1 MKKTIIFLITIVI
14 QLSILN
20 CSAQNN
26 KIDSLKKLIRI
37 NDGDTNQVVLL
48 KELCRENRKIGEF
61 EKALQYGNA
70 AIALGKKIIIQ
81 NTTIDVILVTKNYV
95 ADSHNN
101 IGIIYWN
108 QGNYDKALESH
119 FASIKIREEV
129 LEKAKQI
136 KNNLLVNYSK
146 KGLAASYNNIGLV
159 FETQN
164 KYEKAIENYSL
175 SLKIQDEIEDRQ
187 GIANTYNNIGVIYY
201 NQLNYD
207 KALENYAIAKKYY
220 TEINDKQGL
229 SSILSNEGVVYK
241 NQGKYDLAL
250 AKYFTSLKL
259 REEKGD
265 KIGVANSYGN
275 IGNLYLTQN
284 NLTEAKKH
292 LLISLNLSKEIG
304 SKNDIMRMYEALAMC
319 DSLSGNWKGSLA
331 FYKLY
336 KQFNDSIFNEES
348 LEKTIEMSTRFESE
362 KKEAQIKFLEKDKE
376 KQAEISMAENKRQ
389 NAILLFIVVILLL
402 VIVFSVFMSNRYR
415 VTQKQKK
422 QIEEQQIITD
432 QQKQLVEEKNK
443 EITDSIH
450 YAKRIQAAIL
460 PPDKLVK
467 EHLKDNFIIY
477 KPKDIVAGD
486 FYWVETI
493 NSGEYWVLS
502 GENQSLNTQYSPLV
516 LFAAADCTGHGVP
529 GAMVS
534 VVCNNALNRSV
545 REYGLTNPGEI
556 LDKTREIVIQEF
568 EKSDEEV
575 KDGMDIALCS
585 LRFEVQS
592 CELKY
597 AGANNPLWVIKKGA
611 TELIEIKPNKQ
622 PIGKY
627 LVSQPFTTHTI
638 ELQKGDTIYIFSDGY
653 ADQFGGEKGKK
664 FKLKSLKELILSVQ
678 YKDMFEQKQ
687 IIDKVFEDWKGNLD
701 QIDDVCIIGVRV

>member
-1 MKKTIIFLITIVI
+1 M
-14 QLSILN
+14 
-20 CSAQNN
+20 
-26 KIDSLKKLIRI
+26 
-37 NDGDTNQVVLL
+37 
-48 KELCRENRKIGEF
+48 
-61 EKALQYGNA
+61 
-70 AIALGKKIIIQ
+70 
-81 NTTIDVILVTKNYV
+81 
-95 ADSHNN
+95 
-101 IGIIYWN
+101 
-108 QGNYDKALESH
+108 
-119 FASIKIREEV
+119 
-129 LEKAKQI
+129 
-136 KNNLLVNYSK
+136 
-146 KGLAASYNNIGLV
+146 
-159 FETQN
+159 
-164 KYEKAIENYSL
+164 
-175 SLKIQDEIEDRQ
+175 
-187 GIANTYNNIGVIYY
+187 
-201 NQLNYD
+201 
-207 KALENYAIAKKYY
+207 
-220 TEINDKQGL
+220 
-229 SSILSNEGVVYK
+229 
-241 NQGKYDLAL
+241 
-250 AKYFTSLKL
+250 
-259 REEKGD
+259 
-265 KIGVANSYGN
+265 
-275 IGNLYLTQN
+275 
-284 NLTEAKKH
+284 
-292 LLISLNLSKEIG
+292 ISLNLSKEIG

-348 LEKTIEMSTRFESE
+348 LEKTIEMSTR
-362 KKEAQIKFLEKDKE
+362 
-376 KQAEISMAENKRQ
+376 
-389 NAILLFIVVILLL
+389 ILLFIVVVLLL

-460 PPDKLVK
+460 PSDKLVK
-467 EHLKDNFIIY
+467 EHLKDSFIIY

-486 FYWVETI
+486 FYWMETI
-493 NSGEYWVLS
+493 NSDESRVLS
-502 GENQSLNTQYSPLV
+502 GEDPSLNTKNSPLV

-585 LRFEVQS
+585 LEFKVKS
-592 CELKY
+592 YELKY
-597 AGANNPLWVIKKGA
+597 AGANNPLWVIRPLIASAMEQSLKKEQITSLPLG
-611 TELIEIKPNKQ
+611 TRNDGNFELIEIKPNKQ

-627 LVSQPFTTHTI
+627 LVSQPFITHTI
-638 ELQKGDTIYIFSDGY
+638 ELQKGDSIYIFSDGY

-678 YKDMFEQKQ
+678 DKDMLEQKQ

-701 QIDDVCIIGVRV
+701 QIDDVCIIGVKV

>member
-1 MKKTIIFLITIVI
+1 MQKTRIILLIILI
-14 QLSILN
+14 QVFIFN
-20 CSAQNN
+20 CFAQNN
-26 KIDSLKKLIRI
+26 KIDSLKKLIKI
-37 NDGDTNQVVLL
+37 NDEDTSQVALL

-61 EKALQYGNA
+61 ERAFQFGKS
-70 AIALGKKIIIQ
+70 AIALGKKIINQ
-81 NTTIDVILVTKNYV
+81 NPPVGVILVTKNYI
-95 ADSHNN
+95 ADSYNN
-101 IGIIYWN
+101 VGIIYWN
-108 QGNYDKALESH
+108 QGNYDKALENH

-129 LEKAKQI
+129 LTKAKQI
-136 KNNLLVNYSK
+136 KNNLHVNYSK
-146 KGLAASYNNIGLV
+146 KGLSASYNNIGLV

-164 KYEKAIENYSL
+164 KFDKAIENYSL
-175 SLKIQDEIEDRQ
+175 SLKIQDEIHDKQ
-187 GIANTYNNIGVIYY
+187 GMANTYNNIGVIYY
-201 NQLNYD
+201 NQENYN
-207 KALENYAIAKKYY
+207 KALENYSIAKKYY
-220 TEINDKQGL
+220 SETNDKQGL
-229 SSILSNEGVVYK
+229 SSILSNEGIVYK
-241 NQGKYDLAL
+241 NQGNYDLAL
-250 AKYFTSLKL
+250 GKYFTSLKL
-259 REEKGD
+259 REEIGD
-265 KIGVANSYGN
+265 KLGVANSYGN

-284 NLTEAKKH
+284 KIADAKKQ
-292 LLISLNLSKEIG
+292 LLISLELAKEIG
-304 SKNDIMRMYEALAMC
+304 SKNDIMRMYETLAKC
-319 DSLSGNWKGSLA
+319 DSISGNWKGSLA

-348 LEKTIEMSTRFESE
+348 LDKTIEMSTRFESE
-362 KKEAQIKFLEKDKE
+362 KKEAQIKLLEKDKE
-376 KQAEISMAENKRQ
+376 KQAELTLAENKRQ
-389 NAILLFIVVILLL
+389 NAILLFIVVVLLL
-402 VIVFSVFMSNRYR
+402 VIVFSIFMSNRFR

-460 PPDKLVK
+460 PSDKLVK
-467 EHLKDNFIIY
+467 EHLKDSFIIY

-486 FYWVETI
+486 FYWVEAI
-493 NSGEYWVLS
+493 NSDEYWVLS
-502 GENQSLNTQYSPLV
+502 GENPSLNTQYSPLV

-585 LRFEVQS
+585 LEFKVKS

-597 AGANNPLWVIKKGA
+597 AGANNPLWALRKGA
-611 TELIEIKPNKQ
+611 TEIEEIKPNKQ

-638 ELQKGDTIYIFSDGY
+638 ELQKGDSIYIFSDGY

-678 YKDMFEQKQ
+678 DKNLTEQKH
-687 IIDKVFEDWKGNLD
+687 IIEKVFEDWKGSLD

>member
-37 NDGDTNQVVLL
+37 NDEDTNQVALL
-48 KELCRENRKIGEF
+48 KELCRENRRVGEF
-61 EKALQYGNA
+61 AKALQFGNS
-70 AIALGKKIIIQ
+70 AIALGEKIIKQ
-81 NTTIDVILVTKNYV
+81 NNGVKVILVTKNYV
-95 ADSHNN
+95 ADTYNN

-108 QGNYDKALESH
+108 QGNYDKALEKH
-119 FASIKIREEV
+119 FAAIKIREEV
-129 LEKAKQI
+129 LVKAKQI
-136 KNNLLVNYSK
+136 KNNSLIYYSK

-164 KYEKAIENYSL
+164 KFEKAIENYSA
-175 SLKIQDEIEDRQ
+175 SLKIQDEIQDKQ
-187 GIANTYNNIGVIYY
+187 GMANTYNNIGIIYY
-201 NQLNYD
+201 NQMNYD
-207 KALENYAIAKKYY
+207 KALENYAIAKNYY
-220 TEINDKQGL
+220 SKTNDKQGL

-241 NQGKYDLAL
+241 NKGNYDLAL
-250 AKYFTSLKL
+250 GKYYTSLKL
-259 REEKGD
+259 REEIGD
-265 KIGVANSYGN
+265 KLGVANSYGN

-284 NLTEAKKH
+284 KIAEAKKH
-292 LLISLNLSKEIG
+292 LLMSLNLAKEIG
-304 SKNDIMRMYEALAMC
+304 SKNDIMRMYETLAMC
-319 DSLSGNWKGSLA
+319 DSISGNWKGSLEY
-331 FYKLY
+331 YKLY

-362 KKEAQIKFLEKDKE
+362 KKEAQIKFLENDKE

-402 VIVFSVFMSNRYR
+402 VIVFSIFMSNRYR

-432 QQKQLVEEKNK
+432 QQKFLVEEKNK

-467 EHLKDNFIIY
+467 EHLKDSFIIY

-486 FYWVETI
+486 FYWLECPSEGGGTPFP
-493 NSGEYWVLS
+493 SGRAGDGL
-502 GENQSLNTQYSPLV
+502 

-545 REYGLTNPGEI
+545 REYGLINPGEI

-585 LRFEVQS
+585 LEFKVKS

-597 AGANNPLWVIKKGA
+597 AGANNPLWVLRKGA
-611 TELIEIKPNKQ
+611 TEIEEIKPNKQ

-638 ELQKGDTIYIFSDGY
+638 ELQKGDTIYIFTDGF

-678 YKDMFEQKQ
+678 DKDMFEQKQ

-701 QIDDVCIIGVRV
+701 QIDDVCIIGVRI